1 MMIYTKHD
9 YAMKYLEDNFD
20 LKLFDVKKMDSN
32 KKGFLITDSQNNR
45 LFVYYV
51 KQGVVRVVGSG
62 MDKEQYVSMYTK
74 TAELWSP
81 PKIQ

>member
-1 MMIYTKHD
+1 MMYTKHD

-20 LKLFDVKKMDSN
+20 LKLFNVKKMDNN
-32 KKGFLITDSQNNR
+32 KKGYLITDSQNNR

-51 KQGVVRVVGSG
+51 EQGVVRVVGSG

-74 TAELWSP
+74 NAELWSP
-81 PKIQ
+81 PKIQQ